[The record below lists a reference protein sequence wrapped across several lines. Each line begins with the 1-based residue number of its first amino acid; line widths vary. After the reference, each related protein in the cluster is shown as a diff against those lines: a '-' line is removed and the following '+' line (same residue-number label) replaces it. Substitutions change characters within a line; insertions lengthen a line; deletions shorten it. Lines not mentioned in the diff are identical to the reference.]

1 MVVHP
6 AYWRETH
13 GSELSKWC
21 IEQSKMDNIGLG
33 VSAVR
38 MGRNLFCHHLGFKEV
53 EVVNFSKDEKKD
65 LSLWICVLDQ
75 PLTAE
80 KQTMRAST
88 SKGVACSQRSP
99 KRWLPRRLGTLWKA
113 KGGICQRLCQGNSAG
128 IRSKRPLRFDQIM

>member
-21 IEQSKMDNIGLG
+21 IELSQMDNIGLG

-38 MGRNLFCHHLGFKEV
+38 MGRDLFCHHLGFEEA

-65 LSLWICVLDQ
+65 LSLWICVLDH
-75 PLTAE
+75 PSTAE
-80 KQTMRAST
+80 KQSVRAST
-88 SKGVACSQRSP
+88 SKGVACSKRSLAS
-99 KRWLPRRLGTLWKA
+99 WLYGVLRHPLG
-113 KGGICQRLCQGNSAG
+113 GEG
-128 IRSKRPLRFDQIM
+128 